1 MSARI
6 NHYMPP
12 ALLESQLA
20 CLEPPAADERAV
32 TIGVAAR
39 PAEMSAEIIRRLGLR
54 PEPFSSA
61 LGAPAPGLFVGASFG
76 GLMETDGE

>member
-1 MSARI
+1 
-6 NHYMPP
+6 MPP

-20 CLEPPAADERAV
+20 CLESPAADERAV

-39 PAEMSAEIIRRLGLR
+39 PAEISAEIIRRLGLR

-61 LGAPAPGLFVGASFG
+61 LGAPAPGFSSAPALG
-76 GLMETDGE
+76 D